1 MIGRMGEISVLFI
14 SHERKMGGAN
24 LSLFELACEM
34 KKKGVKVYV
43 AVLYR
48 GCPIDIRLRSAGI
61 ETVPCIFGW
70 WQQPADW
77 NMLYKGAFRILH
89 SIQFFTVKK
98 LCRYIRRKN
107 IGIVH
112 SNSSTIDIGVQAAKI
127 TNCKHIYHFREFGY
141 YDYNLEYIFDRRNV
155 ETYIN
160 NNSSINIFISKALAE
175 TYNNITNKVVIYDGI
190 AADCFISND
199 KKRTDGVVHFLVSG
213 NLISGKNQKIVLE
226 AAAILNQN
234 GFKDKF
240 FVSIAGT
247 STDLKESQ
255 KYEKEL
261 KQIKEEKYLE
271 NVEFLGYITDM
282 KKLRED
288 VDAEIVPSLCEA
300 YGRVTIEAM
309 AARHIVIV
317 SDGGANTELIEDGV
331 TGLVFEKD
339 NILDL
344 AEKMT
349 YVINNNIECR
359 HMADKAYE
367 YAEKKH
373 VYEKNAQQIYEI
385 YKGILLENEK

>member
-1 MIGRMGEISVLFI
+1 MGEISVLFI

-61 ETVPCIFGW
+61 ETVPCLFGW

-98 LCRYIRRKN
+98 LCRFIRQKN

-112 SNSSTIDIGVQAAKI
+112 SNSSTIDIGVQAAKR

-190 AADCFISND
+190 AADCFFSND

-255 KYEKEL
+255 QYEKEL

-309 AARHIVIV
+309 AARHIVIA
-317 SDGGANTELIEDGV
+317 SDGGANTELIDNGV

-339 NILDL
+339 NALNL
-344 AEKMT
+344 AEKMK
-349 YVINNNIECR
+349 YAIINDTECR
-359 HMADKAYE
+359 YMADEAYE
-367 YAEKKH
+367 YARQRH
-373 VYEKNAQQIYEI
+373 MYEKNTQQIYEI
-385 YKGILLENEK
+385 YKRLIVEE

>member
-1 MIGRMGEISVLFI
+1 MGEISVLFI

-43 AVLYR
+43 AVLHR

-61 ETVPCIFGW
+61 ETVPCLFGW

-77 NMLYKGAFRILH
+77 NVLYKGAFRILH

-112 SNSSTIDIGVQAAKI
+112 SNSSTIDIGVQVAKRA
-127 TNCKHIYHFREFGY
+127 NCKHIYHFREFGY
-141 YDYNLEYIFDRRNV
+141 NDYKLEYIFDRRKV
-155 ETYIN
+155 EAYIN
-160 NNSSINIFISKALAE
+160 KNSYINIFISNALAE
-175 TYNNITNKVVIYDGI
+175 TYKNIKNRMVIYDGI
-190 AADCFISND
+190 AADCFVNNA
-199 KKRTDGVVHFLVSG
+199 KKITDDIVHFLVSG

-271 NVEFLGYITDM
+271 NVEFLGYVTNM

-317 SDGGANTELIEDGV
+317 SDGGANTELIENGV

-367 YAEKKH
+367 YAGKRH